1 MHIIIADK
9 ELTCNKCWFNTIQPG
24 EPCIT
29 DAPLLKYDGSRE
41 DLEIRHWHLTR
52 PDHPDSCYER
62 EIRTSTP
69 SDELVA
75 QDWICAHCNHPITKG
90 QEIYTEKLW
99 VHHEGVSKDSVCLTD
114 EDGKRILDENGNPLQ
129 YIPFGFHKE
138 CPNCNSDL
146 SCLQAF
152 ARSISTEINPDELQE
167 LQDKPESESNTDDEI
182 ESDANDR
189 TEFDTDDKTVKI
201 AEKVRFWEEQDRINQ
216 ELIPRVIRQNELL
229 TQHIAEH
236 DNLQQI
242 FSDTIQ
248 KALAEQAQQYE
259 SALDTAK
266 KQLNETHEQITQK
279 ALSEQTQQ
287 YESALDTTQKQLN
300 ETYTKALE
308 ALRQEARQTQNWLTA
323 IAAGSAIIAI
333 AALIVT
339 VLI

>member
-1 MHIIIADK
+1 MHIIIAEE

-29 DAPLLKYDGSRE
+29 DAPLLKYDGSRK

-62 EIRTSTP
+62 EIRTSAP
-69 SDELVA
+69 SDELAA
-75 QDWICAHCNHPITKG
+75 QDRSCAHCSHPITKG
-90 QEIYTEKLW
+90 QEIYTEELW
-99 VHHEGVSKDSVCLTD
+99 VHHEGVSEDSMCLTD
-114 EDGKRILDENGNPLQ
+114 EEENRILDENSNPLQ
-129 YIPFGFHKE
+129 HIPFGFHKE

-152 ARSISTEINPDELQE
+152 ARSISTEINLDELQE
-167 LQDKPESESNTDDEI
+167 LQDEPESESDDKIESDTDDE
-182 ESDANDR
+182 
-189 TEFDTDDKTVKI
+189 TVKI

-242 FSDTIQ
+242 LSDTIQ
-248 KALAEQAQQYE
+248 KTLSEQAQQYE
-259 SALDTAK
+259 SALDTAQ

-279 ALSEQTQQ
+279 ALSEQAQQ

-300 ETYTKALE
+300 ETHTKALE
-308 ALRQEARQTQNWLTA
+308 ALRQEARQTQNRLTA

-339 VLI
+339 VLT

>member
-1 MHIIIADK
+1 MHIIIADE
-9 ELTCNKCWFNTIQPG
+9 ELTCNKCWLNTIQPG

-29 DAPLLKYDGSRE
+29 NAPLLKYDGSRE

-62 EIRTSTP
+62 EIRTSW
-69 SDELVA
+69 SSGEIALE
-75 QDWICAHCNHPITKG
+75 DWICAHCNHPIAEG
-90 QEIYTEKLW
+90 QEIYIQNLW
-99 VHHEGVSKDSVCLTD
+99 IYQNEILKNSELLTD
-114 EDGKRILDENGNPLQ
+114 KYGRRILDENGNPLQ
-129 YIPFGFHKE
+129 HLSFGFHKE

-167 LQDKPESESNTDDEI
+167 LQDEPETESDADDEI
-182 ESDANDR
+182 ESDANDG
-189 TEFDTDDKTVKI
+189 TESDTDDETIKI

-242 FSDTIQ
+242 LSDTIQ

-259 SALDTAK
+259 SALDTAQ
-266 KQLNETHEQITQK
+266 KQLNETHEQITQM
-279 ALSEQTQQ
+279 ALSEQAQQ

-300 ETYTKALE
+300 ETHTKALE
-308 ALRQEARQTQNWLTA
+308 ALRQEVRQTQNRLTA

-339 VLI
+339 VLT

>member
-1 MHIIIADK
+1 MRIIVADE
-9 ELTCNKCWFNTIQPG
+9 ELTCHKCWFKTIQPG

-29 DAPLLKYDGSRE
+29 DAPLLKYDGKRR
-41 DLEIRHWHLTR
+41 DLKIRHWHLTR

-69 SDELVA
+69 STEPAA
-75 QDWICAHCNHPITKG
+75 QDWICAHCKHFITKG
-90 QEIYTEKLW
+90 QEIYTEELW
-99 VHHEGVSKDSVCLTD
+99 VHHEGVSENSVCLTD
-114 EDGKRILDENGNPLQ
+114 KDGKRILDENGNPLQ
-129 YIPFGFHKE
+129 HIPLGFHKE

-152 ARSISTEINPDELQE
+152 ARSISAEINPDELQE
-167 LQDKPESESNTDDEI
+167 LQDEPET
-182 ESDANDR
+182 ESDADDE
-189 TEFDTDDKTVKI
+189 TEFDANGRTKSDIDDETVKI

-242 FSDTIQ
+242 LSDTTQ
-248 KALAEQAQQYE
+248 KALSEQTQQYE
-259 SALDTAK
+259 SALDTAQ
-266 KQLNETHEQITQK
+266 KQLNETHDQITQK

-287 YESALDTTQKQLN
+287 YESALDTAQKQLN
-300 ETYTKALE
+300 ETYAQLLE
-308 ALRQEARQTQNWLTA
+308 DLRQEARQTQNRLTA
-323 IAAGSAIIAI
+323 IATGSTIIAI

-339 VLI
+339 VLS

>member
-1 MHIIIADK
+1 MYIITADE
-9 ELTCNKCWFNTIQPG
+9 ELRCHKCWFNTIQSG
-24 EPCIT
+24 ESCIT
-29 DAPLLKYDGSRE
+29 DTPWLKYDGKRK
-41 DLEIRHWHLTR
+41 DLKIRHWHLTR

-69 SDELVA
+69 SAELAA
-75 QDWICAHCNHPITKG
+75 QDWVCAHCKHPITKG
-90 QEIYTEKLW
+90 QQIYTEEFW
-99 VHHEGVSKDSVCLTD
+99 VLHEGVSKDSVCLTD
-114 EDGKRILDENGNPLQ
+114 KDGKRILDENGNSLQHIPLR
-129 YIPFGFHKE
+129 FHKE

-152 ARSISTEINPDELQE
+152 ARSISTENNP
-167 LQDKPESESNTDDEI
+167 PETESDANDEI

-189 TEFDTDDKTVKI
+189 IVSDTDDETIKI

-242 FSDTIQ
+242 LSDTIQ
-248 KALAEQAQQYE
+248 KALSEQVQQYE
-259 SALDTAK
+259 SALDTA
-266 KQLNETHEQITQK
+266 
-279 ALSEQTQQ
+279 
-287 YESALDTTQKQLN
+287 QKQLN
-300 ETYTKALE
+300 ETYIQLLE
-308 ALRQEARQTQNWLTA
+308 NLRQEARQTQNRFTA

-339 VLI
+339 VLT